1 VHRGGTLN
9 AVDDVVRQPDG
20 LPVTTVAR
28 TLVDLAEVLSPHRLE
43 RACHEAEFLR
53 QLDAE
58 AVERRLA
65 TLRGRRARN
74 LRRALA
80 TLATADPDITLSRLE
95 ERFLSLLVQF
105 DLPRPR
111 VNAAVAGYMVDF
123 LWRAQRLVAETDGAR
138 AHLTATAFER
148 DRRRDSVLQVAG
160 FRVVRFTWRQVTGDP
175 AEVAAT
181 LNRLL
186 RR

>member
-58 AVERRLA
+58 AVELA
-65 TLRGRRARN
+65 
-74 LRRALA
+74 
-80 TLATADPDITLSRLE
+80 
-95 ERFLSLLVQF
+95 
-105 DLPRPR
+105 
-111 VNAAVAGYMVDF
+111 
-123 LWRAQRLVAETDGAR
+123 
-138 AHLTATAFER
+138 
-148 DRRRDSVLQVAG
+148 
-160 FRVVRFTWRQVTGDP
+160 
-175 AEVAAT
+175 
-181 LNRLL
+181 
-186 RR
+186 